1 MATRRTSHSR
11 KHRTLRSRR
20 TLRTRKHRSLRQ
32 HRTRRGGVGNELKVT
47 AAAFQPGRFIPQVS
61 APAFVP
67 ARGPAKNAMS
77 GYAAATEYAKR
88 TKDLTESI
96 MKPYNGMFSRR

>member
-1 MATRRTSHSR
+1 MTTRRTSHSR
-11 KHRTLRSRR
+11 KHRTLRSR
-20 TLRTRKHRSLRQ
+20 TLRNRKHRSLRQ
-32 HRTRRGGVGNELKVT
+32 RRTRRGGVGNELKVT

-96 MKPYNGMFSRR
+96 MKP

>member
-11 KHRTLRSRR
+11 KHHTRHSRRTHRSRR
-20 TLRTRKHRSLRQ
+20 
-32 HRTRRGGVGNELKVT
+32 GGAGNELKVT

-67 ARGPAKNAMS
+67 ARGPPKNEMS
-77 GYAAATEYAKR
+77 GYAAAAEYNQRTSGKNAKG
-88 TKDLTESI
+88 KNFHV
-96 MKPYNGMFSRR
+96 MKPYNGMFNRR

>member
-1 MATRRTSHSR
+1 MATRRKSHSR
-11 KHRTLRSRR
+11 KHRTLRN
-20 TLRTRKHRSLRQ
+20 RKHRSLRQ
-32 HRTRRGGVGNELKVT
+32 RRTRRGGAGNELKVT

-77 GYAAATEYAKR
+77 GYAAAAEYAKR
-88 TKDLTESI
+88 TKNLTEPI
-96 MKPYNGMFSRR
+96 MKPYNGMFNRR